1 MPTNPWESFFDSHAP
16 RYMQNNFTRNT
27 LAEIDF
33 LLEVL
38 QPPRGAEILDM
49 GCGTGRHTIELAKRG
64 YLVTGVDI
72 SRGMLAEADKA
83 AREAGVEVEWI
94 QGDATRFVA
103 PRLYDA
109 AICLCEGAF
118 GLISTNDDP
127 VQHDRAILQNIYD
140 ALKPGS
146 PFMMTTLNG
155 IAKLRR
161 LTQED
166 LESGRFDLVTMV
178 ENSDQEWDLPEGKKL
193 VHVKEHY
200 YVPSELIQLFEQVG
214 FTVEHIW
221 GGTAGNWG
229 RRAIQLDEIE
239 VMVVARKEKLGKAR

>member
-1 MPTNPWESFFDSHAP
+1 MPTTNQWETFFDNHAP
-16 RYMQNNFTRNT
+16 RYMQNTFTRNT
-27 LAEIDF
+27 LAEVDF
-33 LLEVL
+33 LLDVL
-38 QPPRGAEILDM
+38 QPAPGSDILDM
-49 GCGTGRHTIELAKRG
+49 GCGTGRHAIELAKRG

-83 AREAGVEVEWI
+83 AREADVEVEWV
-94 QGDATRFVA
+94 QADATRFVA

-118 GLISTNDDP
+118 GLLGTDDDP

-140 ALKPGS
+140 ALKPGA
-146 PFMMTTLNG
+146 PFMLTTFNG

-161 LTQED
+161 LTQDDVEA
-166 LESGRFDLVTMV
+166 GRFDPVTMV

-200 YVPSELIQLFEQVG
+200 YVPTELTRLFEQVG

-229 RRAIQLDEIE
+229 RRKIQLDEIE
-239 VMVVARKEKLGKAR
+239 VMVVARKEK

>member
-1 MPTNPWESFFDSHAP
+1 
-16 RYMQNNFTRNT
+16 
-27 LAEIDF
+27 
-33 LLEVL
+33 
-38 QPPRGAEILDM
+38 
-49 GCGTGRHTIELAKRG
+49 
-64 YLVTGVDI
+64 VTGIDI
-72 SRGMLAEADKA
+72 SRGMLSEADRA

-109 AICLCEGAF
+109 AICLCEGGF
-118 GLISTNDDP
+118 GLLGADDDP
-127 VQHDRAILQNIYD
+127 AQHDRTILQNIYD
-140 ALKPGS
+140 ALKPGAS
-146 PFMMTTLNG
+146 FILTTFNG
-155 IAKLRR
+155 IAKLRQ

-166 LESGRFDLVTMV
+166 VEADRDPVTMV

-200 YVPSELIQLFEQVG
+200 YVPSELARLFEQVG

-229 RRAIQLDEIE
+229 RRRIHLDEIE
-239 VMVVARKEKLGKAR
+239 VMVVARKEK